1 MKSDS
6 ALWPLTE
13 PGDSA
18 QTESRL
24 QAAKKAKSVFDE
36 FYQLEG
42 YNCWPHLASRSV
54 AGREN
59 AIEVESTSGCKAAC
73 QREKECEGF
82 IVGLAGNS
90 SRCWL
95 RGRVDISQCSRVAN
109 REHGDWDFWLKVSQG
124 SANKTEA
131 PEHTFYMYR
140 AAADGMM
147 GKYPFGEINAAN
159 MDGVVWYLMNE
170 IVTNYSHGV
179 RCPRRFNISKIHRF
193 KVRTKA
199 SAELFAQKMD
209 FGVRFAY
216 DEGRC
221 AGRCFSGN
229 MCTGEG
235 DCAAQY
241 DRYGFVVGCNRFIDQ
256 YPFPAGYISAPGG
269 IWYSLPIGGRCFGNV
284 TGDKHCTW
292 SYEYAGEVTVEELE
306 RVASGKDNCC
316 DDHCTDFWHD
326 PYNVA
331 TMSWRVRKALDLFS
345 KKYPEMPADL
355 STPPCDFDWHRWYEQ
370 DAWAQHDPWH

>member
-1 MKSDS
+1 
-6 ALWPLTE
+6 
-13 PGDSA
+13 
-18 QTESRL
+18 
-24 QAAKKAKSVFDE
+24 
-36 FYQLEG
+36 
-42 YNCWPHLASRSV
+42 
-54 AGREN
+54 
-59 AIEVESTSGCKAAC
+59 
-73 QREKECEGF
+73 
-82 IVGLAGNS
+82 
-90 SRCWL
+90 
-95 RGRVDISQCSRVAN
+95 
-109 REHGDWDFWLKVSQG
+109 
-124 SANKTEA
+124 
-131 PEHTFYMYR
+131 
-140 AAADGMM
+140 
-147 GKYPFGEINAAN
+147 